1 MFRLL
6 VPFCR
11 SASGLKRMS
20 RKHMH
25 FAAGELGEA
34 SVKSGLRTSAQIYVY
49 LDVPAALAEGLVLY
63 RSAVSRAP
71 SLFGTEGGWGSLVGE
86 RGAGFT

>member
-1 MFRLL
+1 M
-6 VPFCR
+6 CR
-11 SASGLKRMS
+11 SATGLKRMS

-71 SLFGTEGGWGSLVGE
+71 ESVCSGWKAGGDRFWRSVVL
-86 RGAGFT
+86 APK